1 MKKEQEA
8 SAAKR
13 RDFLRLA
20 GLGAL
25 GGAAAAAV
33 GSTPAEA
40 SSATGEAQSGYRET
54 AHVKKVYELS
64 RF

>member
-1 MKKEQEA
+1 MKKEQEG
-8 SAAKR
+8 STTKR

-20 GLGAL
+20 GASTV
-25 GGAAAAAV
+25 GGAAAAAI
-33 GSTPAEA
+33 GATGAEA
-40 SSATGEAQSGYRET
+40 KIDDERPGGYRET

>member
-1 MKKEQEA
+1 MKKEQEG
-8 SAAKR
+8 STTKR

-20 GLGAL
+20 GASTV
-25 GGAAAAAV
+25 GGAAAAIGAT
-33 GSTPAEA
+33 GAEA
-40 SSATGEAQSGYRET
+40 KIADERPGGYRET